1 MSNDGT
7 ESDPV
12 VGHFDVQCPHCGH
25 RHGWSGM
32 ADRPALCRICGRVD
46 PRPLVGP
53 DLGAIAEFRDFL
65 RRRKADREN
74 RRAEGRCGDGPSD

>member
-1 MSNDGT
+1 MSLDDT
-7 ESDPV
+7 V
-12 VGHFDVQCPHCGH
+12 VGHFDVECPRCRH

-32 ADRPALCRICGRVD
+32 ADRPALCRKCGHVD

-65 RRRKADREN
+65 RRRKAEREDREQKN
-74 RRAEGRCGDGPSD
+74 RTESENSG